1 MIDADEEYPVG
12 RPEEWTEH
20 DAAEED
26 RLRLNTQR
34 SALILW
40 IVERFQ
46 LMLAEGRE
54 SDALAFMDE
63 WFEWMDRDTY
73 INEST
78 LFFDGDELHE
88 LYKSVKG

>member
-1 MIDADEEYPVG
+1 MNDE
-12 RPEEWTEH
+12 WNEH
-20 DAAEED
+20 DAPEED

-34 SALILW
+34 SELILW

-54 SDALAFMDE
+54 CDALAFMDE

-73 INEST
+73 IKEST

>member
-1 MIDADEEYPVG
+1 MNDEWKEY
-12 RPEEWTEH
+12 

-26 RLRLNTQR
+26 VLRLNSVR

-46 LMLAEGRE
+46 TLLAEGKQE
-54 SDALAFMDE
+54 DALCFMDE
-63 WFEWMDRDTY
+63 WFEWMDKKTY

-78 LFFDGDELHE
+78 LFFDENELKE
-88 LYKSVKG
+88 LYESAKS

>member
-1 MIDADEEYPVG
+1 MNEELAP
-12 RPEEWTEH
+12 
-20 DAAEED
+20 EED

-46 LMLAEGRE
+46 TMLAEERE
-54 SDALAFMDE
+54 CDALAFMDE
-63 WFEWMDRDTY
+63 WFEWMDKETY

-78 LFFDGDELHE
+78 LFFDENELKE
-88 LYKSVKG
+88 LYESAKS

>member
-1 MIDADEEYPVG
+1 MMNEELAP
-12 RPEEWTEH
+12 
-20 DAAEED
+20 EED

-46 LMLAEGRE
+46 LMLAEDRHN
-54 SDALAFMDE
+54 DALAFMDE
-63 WFEWMDRDTY
+63 WFEWIDKDSY

-88 LYKSVKG
+88 LYESVKG